1 MTGRLL
7 THMLTIQVN
16 NADYRNAPSTSVAF
30 MGYVIATSRLVPELV
45 LSSDML
51 NTHPGAAD
59 RKLPRACQKKQFSTG
74 VRYFSLLRLGNCAAV
89 HDGHCH
95 QPQAPGVSWKGHS
108 FVGETHHQQQQ
119 QQQDEEEDED
129 ENRFGD
135 DKKLT

>member
-7 THMLTIQVN
+7 SHMLTIEVN

-59 RKLPRACQKKQFSTG
+59 RKLPRPCQKKQFSTG
-74 VRYFSLLRLGNCAAV
+74 VRYFSLPRLGNCAAV

-95 QPQAPGVSWKGHS
+95 QPQAPGVSLKGHS
-108 FVGETHHQQQQ
+108 FVGETHHVREQLGAKK
-119 QQQDEEEDED
+119 EE
-129 ENRFGD
+129 
-135 DKKLT
+135 